1 MINFLK
7 ILRRCPLFRDIDDE
21 NLIPMLS
28 CLGARKQFYRKN
40 EVIFAEGCAAKSF
53 GILLSGEVQIV
64 RVDYYGNRSL
74 VGRAGAAELF
84 GEAFACAEVE
94 ALPVDVIASE
104 DCEVLL
110 IDVHRVTQ
118 TCCNA
123 CDFHNKIIYNLM
135 KIVAAKNLMFH
146 RKLEIISGR
155 TTRDKLMNYLLLEA
169 KHVGSNTFE
178 IPYDRQELADYL
190 EVDRSG
196 LSAEISKLR
205 REGVLESEKNRFVI
219 KETSSI
225 LKGEM

>member
-1 MINFLK
+1 MKAYGK

-21 NLIPMLS
+21 NMIPMLS
-28 CLGARKQFYRKN
+28 CLGAEKRSYRKN
-40 EVIFAEGCAAKSF
+40 EVIFSEGSRAEKF
-53 GILLSGEVQIV
+53 GILLSGEAQIV

-74 VGRAGAAELF
+74 VGRACQAELV

-94 ALPVDVIASE
+94 SMPVDVVASE

-110 IDVHRVTQ
+110 VDVKRVTQ

-123 CDFHNKIIYNLM
+123 CDFHNRIIYNLM

-155 TTRDKLMNYLLLEA
+155 TTRDKLMNYLLFEA
-169 KHVGSNTFE
+169 KRAGSDSFE
-178 IPYDRQELADYL
+178 IPFDRQELADYL

-205 REGVLESEKNRFVI
+205 REGVLESEKNRFV
-219 KETSSI
+219 
-225 LKGEM
+225 LKMPF

>member
-1 MINFLK
+1 MKKYLE
-7 ILRRCPLFRDIDDE
+7 ILRRCPLFRGVEDE

-28 CLGARKQFYRKN
+28 CLGVTNRSYRKN
-40 EVIFAEGCAAKSF
+40 EVIFAEGSIAKSF

-74 VGRAGAAELF
+74 VGRVGEGELF

-110 IDVHRVTQ
+110 ADVCRVTQ

-169 KHVGSNTFE
+169 KRAGSNTFE

-196 LSAEISKLR
+196 LSSEISKLR
-205 REGVLESEKNRFVI
+205 REGVLESEKNRFVLRQ
-219 KETSSI
+219 TDCA
-225 LKGEM
+225 LKGEL

>member
-1 MINFLK
+1 MK
-7 ILRRCPLFRDIDDE
+7 KYSEILRRCPLFRGIDDE
-21 NLIPMLS
+21 NLLLMLS
-28 CLGARKQFYRKN
+28 CLGAEKKSYRKN
-40 EVIFAEGCAAKSF
+40 EVVFAEGGRTTRF

-74 VGRAGAAELF
+74 VGQVGPSELF

-94 ALPVDVIASE
+94 SLPVDVVASE

-110 IDVHRVTQ
+110 VDVKRVTQ

-123 CDFHNKIIYNLM
+123 CEFHNRIIYNLM

-146 RKLEIISGR
+146 RKLEIVSGR

-169 KHVGSNTFE
+169 KRAGSHAFE

-205 REGVLESEKNRFVI
+205 REGVLESEKNRFV
-219 KETSSI
+219 
-225 LKGEM
+225 LKMPY